1 MEIVCFTS
9 KIVVLETKSYY
20 IVGLNCNFVLNN
32 VNKIPTT
39 LFCPVIVILALNVYN
54 LIYVGF
60 STPPVAE
67 PFQTT
72 IFPLG

>member
-9 KIVVLETKSYY
+9 KIVVLETKRYD
-20 IVGLNCNFVLNN
+20 IVGLNCHFVLNN
-32 VNKIPTT
+32 VNKIPTKS
-39 LFCPVIVILALNVYN
+39 FCPVIVLLALNVYH

-67 PFQTT
+67 QFQTT
-72 IFPLG
+72 ILPLG